1 MFLTSKIVTHF
12 VANYGVAN
20 INEQLLAGKCFLTS
34 KIVTHFVAN
43 YGVGNI
49 NEQLLSGKCFL
60 TSKIVTH
67 FVANYVVSNS
77 LSLSCNYINT
87 GFKFKN
93 RC

>member
-1 MFLTSKIVTHF
+1 MYFLNLSWGGHYVNH
-12 VANYGVAN
+12 V
-20 INEQLLAGKCFLTS
+20 S
-34 KIVTHFVAN
+34 
-43 YGVGNI
+43 NI

-77 LSLSCNYINT
+77 LALSCNYINT
-87 GFKFKN
+87 GFKFNN